1 MKIFLIK
8 KTCIVLLHLNGF
20 APSQQNWVS
29 RFGAR
34 EIRSGEFLY
43 RITSGVRAWWEVCFT
58 KQSKNDTKQIERFPK
73 TRHASSISRQ
83 DRVPSKLSLVM
94 GRRGL
99 AGVPCTRRIP
109 LMREAIFFMEGYKIY
124 KNVQEK
130 MYTCIEYQLRP
141 VQEIYQGTYKIYYQL
156 WNGSHRFKHYW
167 QKRCISDKI
176 EHLTWDQP
184 KVMTGHPK
192 WTKRKTCSKQWN

>member
-1 MKIFLIK
+1 MLP
-8 KTCIVLLHLNGF
+8 HSNGF

-34 EIRSGEFLY
+34 EIRSGEFLS
-43 RITSGVRAWWEVCFT
+43 RITSGVRTWWEVCFT
-58 KQSKNDTKQIERFPK
+58 KQSKNDTRQIERFPK
-73 TRHASSISRQ
+73 TRHASSISRR
-83 DRVPSKLSLVM
+83 DRVPSKMSLVT

-99 AGVPCTRRIP
+99 AGVPYTRRIP
-109 LMREAIFFMEGYKIY
+109 LMREAIFYGGLQNLQKRWLGQD

-130 MYTCIEYQLRP
+130 MYTCTEYQLRP
-141 VQEIYQGTYKIYYQL
+141 VQEIYQVRYKIYYQL

-167 QKRCISDKI
+167 QERCISDKI

-184 KVMTGHPK
+184 KVMTGNPK
-192 WTKRKTCSKQWN
+192 WMKRKTCSKQWN